1 MQNEPKSALKPPVF
15 RFLILKCAGILLYL
29 HRQIALDMIQDL
41 KIRNFKSF
49 RDEVEL
55 SFEPSEDDRYNSVVV
70 MPDGVKLLRFAVV
83 LGANAS
89 GKSNLLDA
97 VEFLRRFWNTVPS
110 TNDDGT
116 DVQPFLLRE
125 DALSFDTEF
134 ELKFYADG
142 LRYWYKLKVNPE
154 KVCHESLFVYLTN
167 RPTKVF
173 CREDVGGVSKLNFN
187 PAVVKLS
194 QAEMDVMTMNC
205 LRNMSLLATL
215 KKVNVSV
222 AYLDNMR
229 RWIDNRILPLQ
240 SGSLSTLSNDAK
252 KHIADSEDFREYL
265 LQFAKEADFNISD
278 IKIQKM
284 AALFGHKVENAD
296 GTQNYVLPEACQST
310 GTKRMVELES
320 MIFEQL
326 NRQAFLCIDEIEASM
341 HPNLMEYILSKFVNT
356 PDNQSQLLVSTHYDP
371 ILKDIDDIF
380 GKDSVWFTEKG
391 KDGNSQMFS
400 LVDFKGLNKLSSIH
414 RAYMNGR
421 FGALPNVL

>member
-1 MQNEPKSALKPPVF
+1 
-15 RFLILKCAGILLYL
+15 
-29 HRQIALDMIQDL
+29 MIQEL
-41 KIRNFKSF
+41 KIRNYKSF

-55 SFEPSEDDRYNSVVV
+55 SFEPSDNDRYNSVVE

-89 GKSNLLDA
+89 GKSNLLDG
-97 VEFLRRFWNTVPS
+97 VEFLRRFWNTLPS

-116 DVQPFLLRE
+116 DVQPFLLRK
-125 DALSFDTEF
+125 DALLFDTEF
-134 ELKFYADG
+134 ELKFYVDRI
-142 LRYWYKLKVNPE
+142 RYWYKLKVNPE
-154 KVCHESLFVYLTN
+154 KVCHESLYVYLSN

-173 CREDVGGVSKLNFN
+173 CREDVNGVSKLNFN

-194 QAEMDVMTMNC
+194 QAEIEVMTMNC
-205 LRNMSLLATL
+205 LRNMSLLAAL

-222 AYLDNMR
+222 SYLDNMR

-240 SGSLSTLSNDAK
+240 SGALSSLSNDAK
-252 KHIADSEDFREYL
+252 KHIADNEDFREYL

-284 AALFGHKVENAD
+284 AALFGHKVENSD
-296 GTQNYVLPEACQST
+296 GTQTFILPESCQST
-310 GTKRMVELES
+310 GTKRMVEIES
-320 MIFEQL
+320 MIYEQL
-326 NRQAFLCIDEIEASM
+326 KRQAFLCIDEIEASM
-341 HPNLMEYILSKFVNT
+341 HPNLLDYILSKFVNT
-356 PDNQSQLLVSTHYDP
+356 ADNESQLLVSTHYDP
-371 ILKDIDDIF
+371 ILKDIDDIYW
-380 GKDSVWFTEKG
+380 KDSVWLTEKE
-391 KDGNSQMFS
+391 KDGNSQLFS

>member
-1 MQNEPKSALKPPVF
+1 
-15 RFLILKCAGILLYL
+15 
-29 HRQIALDMIQDL
+29 MIQEL
-41 KIRNFKSF
+41 KIKNFKSF
-49 RDEVEL
+49 RDEVEF
-55 SFEPSEDDRYNSVVV
+55 SFEPSGDDRYNSVVT
-70 MPDGVKLLRFAVV
+70 MPDGVQLLRFAVV

-97 VEFLRRFWNTVPS
+97 IEFLRTFWNSIPV
-110 TNDDGT
+110 TNNDGT
-116 DVQPFLLRE
+116 EVQPFLMRK

-134 ELKFYADG
+134 EIKFYVDG
-142 LRYWYKLKVNPE
+142 IRYWYQLIVNPE
-154 KVCHESLFVYLTN
+154 KVCREVLFVYLSN

-173 CREDVGGVSKLNFN
+173 CREDVEGVSKLNFN

-194 QAEMDVMTMNC
+194 QAEVDVMTMNC

-240 SGSLSTLSNDAK
+240 SSSLSTLSNDAK

-284 AALFGHKVENAD
+284 AALFGHKVENEE
-296 GTQNYVLPEACQST
+296 GTQDYILPEACQST

-320 MIFEQL
+320 MIYEQL

-391 KDGNSQMFS
+391 KDGNSQLFS

>member
-1 MQNEPKSALKPPVF
+1 
-15 RFLILKCAGILLYL
+15 
-29 HRQIALDMIQDL
+29 MIQEL
-41 KIRNFKSF
+41 KIRNYKSF

-55 SFEPSEDDRYNSVVV
+55 SFEPSDNDRYNSVVE

-89 GKSNLLDA
+89 GKSNLLDG
-97 VEFLRRFWNTVPS
+97 VEFLRRFWNTLPS

-116 DVQPFLLRE
+116 DVQPFLLRK
-125 DALSFDTEF
+125 DALLFDTEF
-134 ELKFYADG
+134 ELKFYVDRI
-142 LRYWYKLKVNPE
+142 RYWYKLKVNPE
-154 KVCHESLFVYLTN
+154 KVCHESLYVYLSN

-173 CREDVGGVSKLNFN
+173 CREDVNGVSKLNFN

-194 QAEMDVMTMNC
+194 QAEIEVMTMNC
-205 LRNMSLLATL
+205 LRNMSLLAAL

-222 AYLDNMR
+222 SYLDNMR
-229 RWIDNRILPLQ
+229 RWIDNGILPLQ
-240 SGSLSTLSNDAK
+240 SGALSSLSNDAK
-252 KHIADSEDFREYL
+252 KHIADNEDFREYL

-284 AALFGHKVENAD
+284 AALFGHKVENSD
-296 GTQNYVLPEACQST
+296 GTQTFILPESCQST
-310 GTKRMVELES
+310 GTKRMVEIES
-320 MIFEQL
+320 MIYEQL
-326 NRQAFLCIDEIEASM
+326 KRQAFLCIDEIEASM

-356 PDNQSQLLVSTHYDP
+356 ADNESQLLVSTHYDP

-380 GKDSVWFTEKG
+380 GKDSVWFTEKE
-391 KDGNSQMFS
+391 KDGNSQLFS

>member
-1 MQNEPKSALKPPVF
+1 
-15 RFLILKCAGILLYL
+15 
-29 HRQIALDMIQDL
+29 MIQEL
-41 KIRNFKSF
+41 TIRNFKSF
-49 RDEVEL
+49 RDEATL
-55 SFEPSEDDRYNSVVV
+55 SFEPSAEDRYNSTVT

-89 GKSNLLDA
+89 GKSNVLEA
-97 VEFLRRFWNTVPS
+97 FEFLRKFWNTLPT

-116 DVQPFLLRE
+116 DVQPFLLR
-125 DALSFDTEF
+125 DGALAFDTEF
-134 ELKFYADG
+134 ELKFYVEG
-142 LRYWYKLKVNPE
+142 VKYWYKLRVNPE
-154 KVCHESLFVYLTN
+154 KVCQESLFVYLTN

-173 CREDVGGVSKLNFN
+173 DREDVNGVSKINFN

-194 QAEMDVMTMNC
+194 PAEVEVMTMNC

-229 RWIDNRILPLQ
+229 RWIDSRLLPLQ
-240 SGSLSTLSNDAK
+240 SGSLENLSVDAK
-252 KHIADSEDFREYL
+252 RHIDENDDLRRYL

-278 IKIQKM
+278 ITVRKM
-284 AALFGHKVENAD
+284 TALFGHKVEDDD
-296 GTQNYVLPEACQST
+296 GTHDYLLPEACQSA
-310 GTKRMVELES
+310 GTKRMVELEAV
-320 MIFEQL
+320 IYEQL
-326 NRQAFLCIDEIEASM
+326 KRQAFLCIDEIEASM
-341 HPNLMEYILSKFVNT
+341 HTNLMEYILAKFVNAST
-356 PDNQSQLLVSTHYDP
+356 PDNDGRVIGNQSQLLVSTHYDP
-371 ILKDIDDIF
+371 ILKSIDDIF

-391 KDGNSQMFS
+391 KDGNSQLYS

>member
-1 MQNEPKSALKPPVF
+1 
-15 RFLILKCAGILLYL
+15 
-29 HRQIALDMIQDL
+29 MIQDL

-55 SFEPSEDDRYNSVVV
+55 SFEPSQDDRYNSVVV

-97 VEFLRRFWNTVPS
+97 VEFLRRFWNTLPS

-116 DVQPFLLRE
+116 DIQPFLLRE

-134 ELKFYADG
+134 ELKFYVDG

-154 KVCHESLFVYLTN
+154 KVRHESLFVYLSN
-167 RPTKVF
+167 RPTKLF
-173 CREDVGGVSKLNFN
+173 CREDVDGVSKLNFN
-187 PAVVKLS
+187 SAVVKLS
-194 QAEMDVMTMNC
+194 QAEVDVMTMNC

-341 HPNLMEYILSKFVNT
+341 HPNLMEYILSKFVNIF
-356 PDNQSQLLVSTHYDP
+356 DNQSQLLVSTHYDP

-391 KDGNSQMFS
+391 PDGNSQLFS

>member
-1 MQNEPKSALKPPVF
+1 
-15 RFLILKCAGILLYL
+15 
-29 HRQIALDMIQDL
+29 
-41 KIRNFKSF
+41 
-49 RDEVEL
+49 
-55 SFEPSEDDRYNSVVV
+55 
-70 MPDGVKLLRFAVV
+70 
-83 LGANAS
+83 
-89 GKSNLLDA
+89 
-97 VEFLRRFWNTVPS
+97 
-110 TNDDGT
+110 
-116 DVQPFLLRE
+116 QPFLLRKNS
-125 DALSFDTEF
+125 LSFDTEF

-154 KVCHESLFVYLTN
+154 KVCRESLLVYLST

-173 CREDVGGVSKLNFN
+173 CREDVEGISKLNFN

-194 QAEMDVMTMNC
+194 QAEIDVMTINC
-205 LRNMSLLATL
+205 LRNMSLLAAL

-240 SGSLSTLSNDAK
+240 SSSLSILSNDAK
-252 KHIADSEDFREYL
+252 RHIADSEEFREYL

-284 AALFGHKVENAD
+284 AALFGHKVENTD
-296 GTQNYVLPEACQST
+296 GIQDYVLPEACQSK

-320 MIFEQL
+320 MIYEQL
-326 NRQAFLCIDEIEASM
+326 NRQAFLCVDEIEASM

-356 PDNQSQLLVSTHYDP
+356 PGNQSQLLVSTHYDP

-391 KDGNSQMFS
+391 KDGSSQLFS

>member
-1 MQNEPKSALKPPVF
+1 
-15 RFLILKCAGILLYL
+15 
-29 HRQIALDMIQDL
+29 MIQEL

-55 SFEPSEDDRYNSVVV
+55 SFEPSEDDRYNSVVT

-97 VEFLRRFWNTVPS
+97 VEFLRRFWNTLPS

-125 DALSFDTEF
+125 DALAFDTEF

-142 LRYWYKLKVNPE
+142 LRYWYKLKINPE
-154 KVCHESLFVYLTN
+154 KVCHEFLFVYLSN

-173 CREDVGGVSKLNFN
+173 CREDVDGVSKLNFN
-187 PAVVKLS
+187 PAIVKLS
-194 QAEMDVMTMNC
+194 QAELDVMTMNC

-215 KKVNVSV
+215 KKINVSV

-229 RWIDNRILPLQ
+229 RWIDNRMLPLQ
-240 SGSLSTLSNDAK
+240 SGSLTSLSTAAK

-284 AALFGHKVENAD
+284 AALFGHKVENAVGWQD
-296 GTQNYVLPEACQST
+296 YVLPEACQST

-320 MIFEQL
+320 MIYDQL

-356 PDNQSQLLVSTHYDP
+356 CDNQSQLLVSTHYDP

-391 KDGNSQMFS
+391 KDGSSQLFS

-414 RAYMNGR
+414 HAYMNGR